1 MRSLGR
7 QEQAVL
13 RELQQ
18 ALAREDFMLARRI
31 YEANPDLQDEIQALW
46 QENQRVIT
54 R

>member
-46 QENQRVIT
+46 QQNQRVIT